1 MFTRVVTHYRAL
13 WDTKGKKGRIAVRF
27 HGGNIQTI
35 KIDNYPEYVATL
47 AMLQGEK
54 TAVPEPLMVD
64 TAP

>member
-1 MFTRVVTHYRAL
+1 MLARVVTHYRAL
-13 WDTKGKKGRIAVRF
+13 WDTKAKKGRIAIRF

-54 TAVPEPLMVD
+54 TTLPEPRVVD

>member
-1 MFTRVVTHYRAL
+1 MFTRAVRHYRAL
-13 WDTKGKKGRIAVRF
+13 WDTKGKKGRIAIRF

-47 AMLQGEK
+47 AMLQSEK
-54 TAVPEPLMVD
+54 TAPPGPVVVD

>member
-1 MFTRVVTHYRAL
+1 MFTRAVAHYRAL
-13 WDTKGKKGRIAVRF
+13 WDTKRKKGRIAIRF
-27 HGGNIQTI
+27 HGGTIQTI

-54 TAVPEPLMVD
+54 TALPEPRVVD